1 MVGKMAI
8 MCVAAA
14 NHLIELTNQY
24 NQGKPYGEKISMTC
38 KRLQKLLYFSEAEYM
53 KKYNGKPMF
62 LEDFFAWPSGPVIP
76 SVYSKF
82 AQFQTGEMTIV
93 DGSPTSLDSEM
104 LEILDYVFSK
114 TINIDTMDLVEK
126 SHVKDGP
133 WSLVYDDTDPKHKQ
147 VIEKKSI
154 YNYYKSRTIFS

>member
-1 MVGKMAI
+1 MAI

-14 NHLIELTNQY
+14 NRLVELTNQY

-53 KKYNGKPMF
+53 NRHNGESMF
-62 LEDFFAWPSGPVIP
+62 TEDFFAWPSGPVIP

-82 AQFQTGEMTIV
+82 AQFQSGEMTV
-93 DGSPTSLDSEM
+93 VTGDHTPLTSEM
-104 LEILDYVFSK
+104 IEVLDYVFNS
-114 TINIDTMDLVEK
+114 TIMIDTLDLVEM

-133 WSLVYDDTDPKHKQ
+133 WSLVFDATDPKHMQIVDKS
-147 VIEKKSI
+147 SI
-154 YNYYKSRTIFS
+154 YNYYNARKIFA